1 MSDEGRLIAGRYLI
15 LDRIGRGGMA
25 TVWRAHDELLGR
37 QVAVKKLHSQPQLD
51 DAELATLFER
61 ARREAQSAARISH
74 PNVVVVH
81 DVVDDEG
88 RPTIVMEYVRST
100 TLADRIKAY
109 GTVPLDEVAR
119 IGRGVIAALR
129 AAHRA
134 GVLHR
139 DVKPANVL
147 LAEDGRV
154 VLTDFGI
161 AQAVET
167 SALTRTGQLVGSV
180 DFMAPERLV
189 GAKPGPEADLW
200 ALGATLFEAV
210 EGRSPFLR
218 ETVAQTMYAIAME
231 PAPEV
236 RGAGPLTPLIQ
247 GLLVAKPADRLSAED
262 AERMLR
268 RPAGAA
274 GPSVVPPAAH
284 PVAVADDAPAPAAT
298 PVPPSPSP
306 SPSPSGLNSDRG
318 TDDASAA
325 EPPVVPPQ
333 PDTTDQKAHRPPGR
347 SKKPVVL
354 AAAVAT
360 ALLITI
366 AVLLTNLPTG
376 KSSATASDGPRAA
389 DNPTQQS
396 TDTSTPTVS
405 SPQGVPLREFRL
417 QVSDATHLF
426 EADVHNRAG
435 GLRAGVRRQC
445 RIRGKRIRCHGRPG
459 RRPCPGGPRLAE
471 VPGRRRRDRGNPA
484 GPCRL
489 RRLRG
494 TALAD
499 RIGGH
504 LPLLGELHD
513 RGRRSE
519 RRPDRDPTERV
530 QRRLQPA
537 IPLLRYG
544 TGGRSVTEMRHR
556 FRGHERHG
564 SGPVGMQRLGQP
576 DVDPQ
581 IIWPTWHF
589 GMAVRGWRERM
600 SPQDS
605 GLTLGGERRISGRGG
620 GLGVVHIGRGTVTSR
635 SRPSVSVRMWRLR
648 PSRDLPPSYPR
659 LSPPTVSEASTD

>member
-1 MSDEGRLIAGRYLI
+1 VSDEGRLIAGRYLI

-51 DAELATLFER
+51 DAELVTLFER
-61 ARREAQSAARISH
+61 ARREAHSAARISH

-268 RPAGAA
+268 RPAGEA
-274 GPSVVPPAAH
+274 GSSVVPPAAH
-284 PVAVADDAPAPAAT
+284 PMAMADDAPAPAPAAN
-298 PVPPSPSP
+298 PVPESASPTPSPSP
-306 SPSPSGLNSDRG
+306 TPTPTPTPSGLNADHG
-318 TDDASAA
+318 TDEAPAA
-325 EPPVVPPQ
+325 EPPAEPPQ
-333 PDTTDQKAHRPPGR
+333 PDTTDQQAHRPPGR

-376 KSSATASDGPRAA
+376 KSNVSATGSDGPLPA
-389 DNPTQQS
+389 DNPTRQS
-396 TDTSTPTVS
+396 TGTSAPTATSPKASHSASSGAKSPTPHTSSKPTSTAVQEDSEPESGGNSGSEESGSGATVDPAVGHALVVPATQKCLS
-405 SPQGVPLREFRL
+405 SGAGTEGIQLVHVACDGSAAQRWQTGSGGTFRSL
-417 QVSDATHLF
+417 GKCMTV
-426 EADVHNRAG
+426 AG
-435 GLRAGVRRQC
+435 GASDDRTEIQLSACSGDSSQQFHFSGTELVADQSQKC
-445 RIRGKRIRCHGRPG
+445 VTVF
-459 RRPCPGGPRLAE
+459 GG
-471 VPGRRRRDRGNPA
+471 
-484 GPCRL
+484 
-489 RRLRG
+489 
-494 TALAD
+494 T
-499 RIGGH
+499 
-504 LPLLGELHD
+504 
-513 RGRRSE
+513 S
-519 RRPDRDPTERV
+519 
-530 QRRLQPA
+530 
-537 IPLLRYG
+537 
-544 TGGRSVTEMRHR
+544 
-556 FRGHERHG
+556 
-564 SGPVGMQRLGQP
+564 
-576 DVDPQ
+576 
-581 IIWPTWHF
+581 
-589 GMAVRGWRERM
+589 
-600 SPQDS
+600 
-605 GLTLGGERRISGRGG
+605 
-620 GLGVVHIGRGTVTSR
+620 GTVVVLWECSGWDNQT
-635 SRPSVSVRMWRLR
+635 WTLR
-648 PSRDLPPSYPR
+648 
-659 LSPPTVSEASTD
+659 

>member
-88 RPTIVMEYVRST
+88 RPIIVMEYVRST

-129 AAHRA
+129 TAHRA

-284 PVAVADDAPAPAAT
+284 PVAVADDAPAANA
-298 PVPPSPSP
+298 VPESA

-325 EPPVVPPQ
+325 DPPVESPQ
-333 PDTTDQKAHRPPGR
+333 PDTTDQQAHRLPGR

-376 KSSATASDGPRAA
+376 KSSVSAAASDGPLAA

-396 TDTSTPTVS
+396 TDTSAPAVS
-405 SPQGVPLREFRL
+405 SPQA
-417 QVSDATHLF
+417 S
-426 EADVHNRAG
+426 
-435 GLRAGVRRQC
+435 
-445 RIRGKRIRCHGRPG
+445 
-459 RRPCPGGPRLAE
+459 
-471 VPGRRRRDRGNPA
+471 
-484 GPCRL
+484 
-489 RRLRG
+489 
-494 TALAD
+494 
-499 RIGGH
+499 
-504 LPLLGELHD
+504 
-513 RGRRSE
+513 RSASSGAKS
-519 RRPDRDPTERV
+519 PMPHTSSKPTSTTV
-530 QRRLQPA
+530 QEDSEP
-537 IPLLRYG
+537 
-544 TGGRSVTEMRHR
+544 
-556 FRGHERHG
+556 G
-564 SGPVGMQRLGQP
+564 SGGNAGSEESGSGAT
-576 DVDPQ
+576 VDPAVGHALVVPATQ
-581 IIWPTWHF
+581 KCLSGGAGTEGIQLVHVACDGSAAQRWQTGSGDTFRSLGKCMSVADGASDDRTEIQLSACSGDSSQRFHF
-589 GMAVRGWRERM
+589 
-600 SPQDS
+600 
-605 GLTLGGERRISGRGG
+605 SGRELVADQSQKCVTVFGG
-620 GLGVVHIGRGTVTSR
+620 TSGTVVVLWECNAWDNQT
-635 SRPSVSVRMWRLR
+635 WILQ
-648 PSRDLPPSYPR
+648 
-659 LSPPTVSEASTD
+659 

>member
-61 ARREAQSAARISH
+61 ARREAHSAARISH

-147 LAEDGRV
+147 LAENGRV

-274 GPSVVPPAAH
+274 GSSVVPPAAH
-284 PVAVADDAPAPAAT
+284 PMAVADDAPAPAPAPAPASD
-298 PVPPSPSP
+298 PVPESASPSP
-306 SPSPSGLNSDRG
+306 SPSASAPAPAPAPAPGLNSDHG
-318 TDDASAA
+318 TDEAPAA
-325 EPPVVPPQ
+325 EPPVEPPQ
-333 PDTTDQKAHRPPGR
+333 PDTTDTTDQQAHRPPGR

-376 KSSATASDGPRAA
+376 KSSASVSATASDGPLPA
-389 DNPTQQS
+389 DNPTQRS
-396 TDTSTPTVS
+396 TDTSAPTVS
-405 SPQGVPLREFRL
+405 SPKASRSASSGAKSPTPHTSSKATSATVQEGSEPESGGDAGSEDSGSGATVDPAVGHALVVPATQKCLSGGAGTEGIQLVHVACDGSAAQRWQTGSGGTFRSL
-417 QVSDATHLF
+417 GKCMTV
-426 EADVHNRAG
+426 AG
-435 GLRAGVRRQC
+435 GASDDRTEIQLSACSGDSSQRFHFSGTELVADQSQKCVTVF
-445 RIRGKRIRCHGRPG
+445 
-459 RRPCPGGPRLAE
+459 GG
-471 VPGRRRRDRGNPA
+471 
-484 GPCRL
+484 
-489 RRLRG
+489 
-494 TALAD
+494 T
-499 RIGGH
+499 
-504 LPLLGELHD
+504 
-513 RGRRSE
+513 S
-519 RRPDRDPTERV
+519 
-530 QRRLQPA
+530 
-537 IPLLRYG
+537 
-544 TGGRSVTEMRHR
+544 
-556 FRGHERHG
+556 
-564 SGPVGMQRLGQP
+564 
-576 DVDPQ
+576 
-581 IIWPTWHF
+581 
-589 GMAVRGWRERM
+589 
-600 SPQDS
+600 
-605 GLTLGGERRISGRGG
+605 
-620 GLGVVHIGRGTVTSR
+620 GTVVVLWECNAWDNQT
-635 SRPSVSVRMWRLR
+635 WTLQ
-648 PSRDLPPSYPR
+648 
-659 LSPPTVSEASTD
+659 

>member
-51 DAELATLFER
+51 VAELATLFER
-61 ARREAQSAARISH
+61 ARREAHSAARISH

-100 TLADRIKAY
+100 TLADRIKAD

-119 IGRGVIAALR
+119 IGRGVIAALW

-284 PVAVADDAPAPAAT
+284 PVAVADDAPAPTPTPAPAAN
-298 PVPPSPSP
+298 PVPESA

-318 TDDASAA
+318 NDDASAA
-325 EPPVVPPQ
+325 EPPVEPPQ
-333 PDTTDQKAHRPPGR
+333 PDTTDQQAHRPPGR
-347 SKKPVVL
+347 SRKPVVL

-376 KSSATASDGPRAA
+376 KSSVSATASDGPLAA

-396 TDTSTPTVS
+396 TDTSAPTVS
-405 SPQGVPLREFRL
+405 SPKASRSASSGAKSPTPHTA
-417 QVSDATHLF
+417 SKPTSTT
-426 EADVHNRAG
+426 VHEDSEPESGGNAG
-435 GLRAGVRRQC
+435 
-445 RIRGKRIRCHGRPG
+445 
-459 RRPCPGGPRLAE
+459 
-471 VPGRRRRDRGNPA
+471 
-484 GPCRL
+484 
-489 RRLRG
+489 
-494 TALAD
+494 
-499 RIGGH
+499 
-504 LPLLGELHD
+504 
-513 RGRRSE
+513 SE
-519 RRPDRDPTERV
+519 E
-530 QRRLQPA
+530 
-537 IPLLRYG
+537 
-544 TGGRSVTEMRHR
+544 S
-556 FRGHERHG
+556 G
-564 SGPVGMQRLGQP
+564 SGATVGPAVGHALVVPATQKCLSGGAGTEGIQLVHVACDGSAAQRWQTGSRDTFRSLGKCMTVADGASDDRTEIQLSACSG
-576 DVDPQ
+576 DSSQ
-581 IIWPTWHF
+581 QFHF
-589 GMAVRGWRERM
+589 SGTELMANQSQKCV
-600 SPQDS
+600 
-605 GLTLGGERRISGRGG
+605 TVFGGTS
-620 GLGVVHIGRGTVTSR
+620 GTVVVLWECNAWDNQT
-635 SRPSVSVRMWRLR
+635 WTLQ
-648 PSRDLPPSYPR
+648 
-659 LSPPTVSEASTD
+659 

>member
-88 RPTIVMEYVRST
+88 RPIIVMEYVRST

-129 AAHRA
+129 TAHRA

-231 PAPEV
+231 PPPEV

-284 PVAVADDAPAPAAT
+284 PVAVAAADDAPAANA
-298 PVPPSPSP
+298 VPESA

-325 EPPVVPPQ
+325 DPPVEPPQ
-333 PDTTDQKAHRPPGR
+333 PDTTDQQAHRPPGR

-376 KSSATASDGPRAA
+376 KSSVSATASDGPLAA

-396 TDTSTPTVS
+396 TDTSAPTVS
-405 SPQGVPLREFRL
+405 SRKASRSASSGAKSPTPHTSSKPTSTTVQEESEPESGG
-417 QVSDATHLF
+417 
-426 EADVHNRAG
+426 NAG
-435 GLRAGVRRQC
+435 
-445 RIRGKRIRCHGRPG
+445 
-459 RRPCPGGPRLAE
+459 
-471 VPGRRRRDRGNPA
+471 
-484 GPCRL
+484 
-489 RRLRG
+489 
-494 TALAD
+494 
-499 RIGGH
+499 
-504 LPLLGELHD
+504 
-513 RGRRSE
+513 SE
-519 RRPDRDPTERV
+519 E
-530 QRRLQPA
+530 
-537 IPLLRYG
+537 
-544 TGGRSVTEMRHR
+544 S
-556 FRGHERHG
+556 G
-564 SGPVGMQRLGQP
+564 SGAM
-576 DVDPQ
+576 VDPAVGHALVVPATQ
-581 IIWPTWHF
+581 KCLSGGAGTEGIQLVHVACDGSAAQRWQTGSGDTFRSLGKCMTVADGASDDRTEIQLSACSGDSSQRFHF
-589 GMAVRGWRERM
+589 
-600 SPQDS
+600 
-605 GLTLGGERRISGRGG
+605 SGRELVADQSQKCVTVFGG
-620 GLGVVHIGRGTVTSR
+620 TSGTVVVLWECNAWDNQT
-635 SRPSVSVRMWRLR
+635 WTLQ
-648 PSRDLPPSYPR
+648 
-659 LSPPTVSEASTD
+659 

>member
-61 ARREAQSAARISH
+61 ARREAHSAARISH

-284 PVAVADDAPAPAAT
+284 PVAVADDAPAPAAN
-298 PVPPSPSP
+298 PVSESA
-306 SPSPSGLNSDRG
+306 SPSGLNSDRG

-325 EPPVVPPQ
+325 EPPVEPPQ
-333 PDTTDQKAHRPPGR
+333 PDTTDQQAHRPPGR

-360 ALLITI
+360 ALLIMI

-376 KSSATASDGPRAA
+376 KSSVSATASDGPLAA

-396 TDTSTPTVS
+396 TDTSAPTVS
-405 SPQGVPLREFRL
+405 SPKASRSASSGAKSPTPHTSSKPTSTTVQEDSEPESGG
-417 QVSDATHLF
+417 
-426 EADVHNRAG
+426 NAG
-435 GLRAGVRRQC
+435 
-445 RIRGKRIRCHGRPG
+445 
-459 RRPCPGGPRLAE
+459 
-471 VPGRRRRDRGNPA
+471 
-484 GPCRL
+484 
-489 RRLRG
+489 
-494 TALAD
+494 
-499 RIGGH
+499 
-504 LPLLGELHD
+504 
-513 RGRRSE
+513 SE
-519 RRPDRDPTERV
+519 E
-530 QRRLQPA
+530 
-537 IPLLRYG
+537 
-544 TGGRSVTEMRHR
+544 S
-556 FRGHERHG
+556 G
-564 SGPVGMQRLGQP
+564 SGAR
-576 DVDPQ
+576 VDPAVGHALVVPATQ
-581 IIWPTWHF
+581 KCLSGGAGTEGIQLVHVACDGSAAQHWQTGSGETFRSLGKCMTVADGASDDRTEIQLSACSGDSSQQFHF
-589 GMAVRGWRERM
+589 
-600 SPQDS
+600 S
-605 GLTLGGERRISGRGG
+605 GTELVADQSQKCVTVFGGTS
-620 GLGVVHIGRGTVTSR
+620 GTVVVLWECNAWDNQT
-635 SRPSVSVRMWRLR
+635 WTLQ
-648 PSRDLPPSYPR
+648 
-659 LSPPTVSEASTD
+659 

>member
-61 ARREAQSAARISH
+61 ARREAHSAARISH

-268 RPAGAA
+268 RPPGAA

-284 PVAVADDAPAPAAT
+284 PVAVADDAPAPAAN
-298 PVPPSPSP
+298 PVPESASPSPSP
-306 SPSPSGLNSDRG
+306 SPSPSASGLSSDRG

-325 EPPVVPPQ
+325 EPPEEPPQ
-333 PDTTDQKAHRPPGR
+333 PDTTDQQAHRPPGR

-376 KSSATASDGPRAA
+376 KSSATASDGPLAA

-396 TDTSTPTVS
+396 TDTSAPTVS
-405 SPQGVPLREFRL
+405 SPKASRSANSGAKSPT
-417 QVSDATHLF
+417 THTSSKSTSTTVQ
-426 EADVHNRAG
+426 EDSEPESGGNAG
-435 GLRAGVRRQC
+435 
-445 RIRGKRIRCHGRPG
+445 
-459 RRPCPGGPRLAE
+459 
-471 VPGRRRRDRGNPA
+471 
-484 GPCRL
+484 
-489 RRLRG
+489 
-494 TALAD
+494 
-499 RIGGH
+499 
-504 LPLLGELHD
+504 
-513 RGRRSE
+513 SE
-519 RRPDRDPTERV
+519 E
-530 QRRLQPA
+530 
-537 IPLLRYG
+537 
-544 TGGRSVTEMRHR
+544 S
-556 FRGHERHG
+556 G
-564 SGPVGMQRLGQP
+564 SGAT
-576 DVDPQ
+576 VDPAVGHALVVPATQ
-581 IIWPTWHF
+581 KCLSGGAGTEGIQLVHVACDGSAAQRWQTGSGDTFRSLGKCMTVADGASDDRTEIQLSACSGDSSQQFHF
-589 GMAVRGWRERM
+589 
-600 SPQDS
+600 S
-605 GLTLGGERRISGRGG
+605 GTELVADQSQKCVTVFGGTS
-620 GLGVVHIGRGTVTSR
+620 GTVVVLWECNAWDNQT
-635 SRPSVSVRMWRLR
+635 WTLQ
-648 PSRDLPPSYPR
+648 
-659 LSPPTVSEASTD
+659 